1 MDQNMKQIRKTRY
14 IRVFSCD
21 KALNH
26 RESKFKRR
34 KIFTYWKLAKF
45 IMENEKN
52 DIISKNDN

>member
-1 MDQNMKQIRKTRY
+1 MKQIRKTRY